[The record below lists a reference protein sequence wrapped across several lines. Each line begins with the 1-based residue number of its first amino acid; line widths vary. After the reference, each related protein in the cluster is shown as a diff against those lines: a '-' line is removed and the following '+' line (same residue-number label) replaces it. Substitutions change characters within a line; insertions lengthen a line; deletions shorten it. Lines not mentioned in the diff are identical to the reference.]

1 MMLRRF
7 CRKRQAESRRE
18 GYSMGFHSYRN
29 IGFSFTDAKT
39 TCQKWRDRFTG
50 FCSEEKESWLTFFK
64 EEEYIRIVYF
74 GQEYRLNCRNGVL
87 EKKGDT

>member
-1 MMLRRF
+1 
-7 CRKRQAESRRE
+7 
-18 GYSMGFHSYRN
+18 MGFHSYRN

-50 FCSEEKESWLTFFK
+50 FCSEEKDSWLTFFK

>member
-1 MMLRRF
+1 
-7 CRKRQAESRRE
+7 
-18 GYSMGFHSYRN
+18 MGFHSYRN

-39 TCQKWRDRFTG
+39 TCKKWRDRFTG